1 MALANYANLKASIQT
16 WSKRQDVDD
25 KLDDFIDLCET
36 EIYSNAVEP
45 LRIRSMVQLETSA
58 TSTSLRTQSL
68 PTGFLEP
75 RRSDLTVSGQ
85 RVVIDYVS
93 PAAQII
99 RQGTA
104 IPSNYTITD
113 QIEYDIIPDA
123 AYVTNISYYGKLTA
137 LSAAATTNAILT
149 DYPNIYLY
157 GSLMALFQWAD
168 NNEEMMKYKSLFIEA
183 ISGANTTSALG
194 DRGVA
199 SQKRRSGRNP

>member
-1 MALANYANLKASIQT
+1 MALANYGNLKASIET
-16 WSKRQDVDD
+16 WSKRQDVND

-36 EIYSNAVEP
+36 EIYSNAIEP

-58 TSTSLRTQSL
+58 TSTSVRTQSL

-75 RRSDLTVSGQ
+75 RRFDLTVSGE
-85 RVVIDYVS
+85 RPVIDYVTPS
-93 PAAQII
+93 AQVI
-99 RQGTA
+99 RQSTGL
-104 IPSNYTITD
+104 PSNYTITD
-113 QIEYDIIPDA
+113 QIEYDIIPDV

-137 LSAAATTNAILT
+137 LSSSNTTNSILT

-168 NNEEMMKYKSLFIEA
+168 NTEELAKYKNLFIEA

-199 SQKRRSGRNP
+199 SQKRRNGRNP